1 MTGGLGTEGLWGL
14 WFLVQMTQ
22 QHPGAPGPKK
32 QWLQCAGNI
41 DTTCPP
47 FLPSPACYRSLP
59 TTSCSFAPAL
69 AGREQGMLIKGCE
82 NQEGGKKKKG
92 GFIGIPEKG
101 KIAGE

>member
-82 NQEGGKKKKG
+82 NQEGEKKKG